1 MNIKKYLEES
11 LVTPDLLTSSYCQ
24 FANYNG
30 VAPVPKYEDSVYYDP
45 YKPNNEQNKTLYKG
59 EADFNKGNH
68 LSLREM
74 AFENYLVAI
83 KTLLGDNPDLQNL
96 FKKSYYQGQIDL
108 QIETLVTLANSYI
121 DKDAKKIKYDDVE
134 FSKMAKVYPNLAKIE
149 PFMPSVIYYVA
160 LRQGWDL
167 KYPNEYS
174 LSSNKP
180 NSRTIETPLKNE
192 EIEYNSSYKI
202 NDKDMLMSI
211 GGRFGINY
219 EKYTK
224 KDILYSL

>member
-24 FANYNG
+24 FAIYNG
-30 VAPVPKYEDSVYYDP
+30 VGPVPKYEDSVYYDSFNP
-45 YKPNNEQNKTLYKG
+45 DSKQNKYLYEG
-59 EADFNKGNH
+59 EVNANKGKH

-74 AFENYLVAI
+74 AFENYLMAI
-83 KTLLGDNPDLQNL
+83 KNLLGNNPDLKNP

-121 DKDAKKIKYDDVE
+121 NKDAKKIKYDDVE
-134 FSKMAKVYPNLAKIE
+134 FNKMAKVYPSLAKIE
-149 PFMPSVIYYVA
+149 PYMPSVIYYVA
-160 LRQGWDL
+160 LKQGWDL

-180 NSRTIETPLKNE
+180 FSGKIETPLNDE
-192 EIEYNSSYKI
+192 EIEYNPAYKV
-202 NDKDMLMSI
+202 NDKDMIMSI
-211 GGRFGINY
+211 GSRFGMNY
-219 EKYTK
+219 GKYTK
-224 KDILYSL
+224 KDLFYSL